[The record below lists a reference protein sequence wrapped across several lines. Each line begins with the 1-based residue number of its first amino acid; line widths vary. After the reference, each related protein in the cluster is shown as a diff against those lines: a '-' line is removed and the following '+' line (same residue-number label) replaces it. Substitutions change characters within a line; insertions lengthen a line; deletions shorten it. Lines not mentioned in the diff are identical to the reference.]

1 MKPKSNKRI
10 SYLQQRSKCKEFLLG
25 FEDFDSKSL
34 DPDYGRK
41 KYLVKLVNIVLFSKK
56 LQMKILNAQI
66 FSMKIFKASLEK
78 KMKNHLLNLLEPIQ
92 KDIPRSSHKL
102 PMRLCP
108 REERKLILKM

>member
-41 KYLVKLVNIVLFSKK
+41 KYLVKLQEIADEDSQCLD
-56 LQMKILNAQI
+56 I
-66 FSMKIFKASLEK
+66 FYEDL
-78 KMKNHLLNLLEPIQ
+78 
-92 KDIPRSSHKL
+92 
-102 PMRLCP
+102 
-108 REERKLILKM
+108 